1 MSHHHDDDD
10 DDDDCYYAI
19 SQVLNLHFL
28 LADVL
33 IDSSKC
39 LIDIIIEECMR
50 RVETPRKNF
59 CTREFSINNKIKL
72 GNL

>member
-1 MSHHHDDDD
+1 MSNDD

-19 SQVLNLHFL
+19 LQVLNLHFL
-28 LADVL
+28 LVVVL

-39 LIDIIIEECMR
+39 LIDIIIEAYMR

-59 CTREFSINNKIKL
+59 YTRVFN
-72 GNL
+72 